1 VTGPSLQGCPVC
13 GQTLDG
19 GGRCPNRWCR
29 RADRAFS
36 VVFSA
41 GVHDGALRGAL
52 VRYKY
57 RREQWWA
64 GAFARLLAGFLA
76 THATWFEEFELLVPT
91 PSYVGPGARR
101 DWDPV
106 GEVVTRLGSLVAPA
120 WEVAAGAIAKR
131 AETPPM
137 QGRSWSERQAIASGP
152 LRDALVVPSPPAVD
166 GARLLVVDDVLT
178 EGSTLREVARALRA
192 AGAAEVAG
200 LVLARPRWQPHPPR
214 RPDGGPAVRSA
225 GG

>member
-1 VTGPSLQGCPVC
+1 
-13 GQTLDG
+13 
-19 GGRCPNRWCR
+19 
-29 RADRAFS
+29 

-41 GVHDGALRGAL
+41 GVHDGALRRAIL
-52 VRYKY
+52 RYKY

-64 GAFARLLAGFLA
+64 GVFARLLSEFLA
-76 THATWFEEFELLVPT
+76 AHATWFEEFELLVPT
-91 PSYVGPGARR
+91 PSYLGPGARR

-106 GEVVTRLGSLVAPA
+106 GEIVARLRPLVTPA
-120 WEVAAGAIAKR
+120 WPIEARAIAKR

-137 QGRSWSERQAIASGP
+137 QGRSWSERQAIARGP
-152 LRDALVVPSPPAVD
+152 LRDSLVVPSRAVVD

-178 EGSTLREVARALRA
+178 EGSTLREMARALRA

-200 LVLARPRWQPHPPR
+200 LVLARPPWPAHAPR
-214 RPDGGPAVRSA
+214 PGAGGRAVRSA